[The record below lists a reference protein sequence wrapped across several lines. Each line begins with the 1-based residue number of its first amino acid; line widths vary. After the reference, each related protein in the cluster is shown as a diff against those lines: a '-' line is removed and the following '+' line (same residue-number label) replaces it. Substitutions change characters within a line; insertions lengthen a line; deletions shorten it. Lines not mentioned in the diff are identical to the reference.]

1 MKFTDRRS
9 ENIVNPCIGT
19 EFNDCDEGYEYYNL
33 YSWECGF
40 GIRWGKK
47 RWSEKK
53 VKGNSTGD
61 MRYQLG
67 QEFYCSCHVSSLLF
81 FSIVLSSLMVRNF
94 WALVLVS

>member
-1 MKFTDRRS
+1 MKFAGGGS
-9 ENIVNPCIGT
+9 EYVINPSVGT
-19 EFNDCDEGYEYYNL
+19 EFDDCDEAYEYYNL

-61 MRYQLG
+61 KHYQLG
-67 QEFYCSCHVSSLLF
+67 QEFYCSCRVSCLLF
-81 FSIVLSSLMVRNF
+81 FPLLYP
-94 WALVLVS
+94 VSWSEIFGL